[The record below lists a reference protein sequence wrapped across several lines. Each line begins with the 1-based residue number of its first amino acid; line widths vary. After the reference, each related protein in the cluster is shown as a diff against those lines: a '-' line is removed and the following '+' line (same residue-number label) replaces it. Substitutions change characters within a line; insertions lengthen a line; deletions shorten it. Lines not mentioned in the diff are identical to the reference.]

1 MDLCPVFDDVP
12 RLRVR
17 DPLAELLGCSQGG
30 VFEYGFA
37 DAVRL
42 TGHACP
48 TVAAA
53 YWLTCLS
60 LARLYPNQL
69 PERGGIRVEFQQGA
83 RYGSTGIVA
92 AVVQL
97 LTGAA
102 GSSGFKGICGRF
114 NRAGLIRFSPDLLL
128 MLRFTRLDTGDAVD
142 AAADLALV
150 PADPALEPLLHRCV
164 QGQASAEER
173 RAFGAMWQRRVRQLL
188 LDAAHDPAVYIL
200 RPVRRPQR
208 PANSPAGSLVSATDT
223 IHATVASAAIHAPSR
238 SGRGAP
244 GRRAM
249 MPSAM

>member
-1 MDLCPVFDDVP
+1 MDLCPFFDDVP

-17 DPLAELLGCSQGG
+17 DPLAKLLGCSQGG

-42 TGHACP
+42 TGHSCP

-69 PERGGIRVEFQQGA
+69 PERGRV
-83 RYGSTGIVA
+83 
-92 AVVQL
+92 
-97 LTGAA
+97 
-102 GSSGFKGICGRF
+102 
-114 NRAGLIRFSPDLLL
+114 
-128 MLRFTRLDTGDAVD
+128 
-142 AAADLALV
+142 
-150 PADPALEPLLHRCV
+150 
-164 QGQASAEER
+164 
-173 RAFGAMWQRRVRQLL
+173 FGEMWQRRVRQPL

-238 SGRGAP
+238 SGRGTP
-244 GRRAM
+244 GRRAT